1 MPISKTRLKNKKKIE
16 TSREFNRKETERKE
30 TKLHWAKE
38 QEAGVCVYRENS
50 ITQEQETKV
59 ETSQEFNHHEIAR
72 ERPREIVVPPPT
84 LSEMAVDLGLWNIFR
99 LGNWKMKKKIF

>member
-1 MPISKTRLKNKKKIE
+1 M
-16 TSREFNRKETERKE
+16 
-30 TKLHWAKE
+30 
-38 QEAGVCVYRENS
+38 YRENS

-84 LSEMAVDLGLWNIFR
+84 LSEMAVDLGL
-99 LGNWKMKKKIF
+99 